1 MTNTHEMFTS
11 HAKSRCANCANESF
25 FLLSTSA
32 PHHQQIIWPQV
43 QAQFG
48 PLSNFVMIQPLVKT
62 INLIAS
68 KNTSQF
74 ATLLSKYNF
83 YSTDG
88 HSLAI
93 GLSITVSSLF
103 CFHFHFTG
111 AMRLAT
117 LRKQLAP
124 VLLSQESSE

>member
-1 MTNTHEMFTS
+1 
-11 HAKSRCANCANESF
+11 
-25 FLLSTSA
+25 
-32 PHHQQIIWPQV
+32 
-43 QAQFG
+43 
-48 PLSNFVMIQPLVKT
+48 MIQPLVKT